1 MKNTLFN
8 YGRLF
13 WVIPLILSCLVFT
26 TKSYSEEA
34 NLKIN
39 ILNLDKPGVLYL
51 SICKDAAGF
60 EETVENESEEA
71 SCITSAGEI
80 ELQNFE
86 INGMIPHGEYA
97 ISLFVDSNGNQTFPK
112 TQRQNDFIVFPSFIL
127 HQAVPFE
134 SDENRA
140 IIAGNIT
147 LKTYEQIEHEWTRV
161 SNFTK
166 LDNDTSV
173 YQAQTL
179 RTKIYDTKRKFPKYK

>member
-86 INGMIPHGEYA
+86 INGMLPHGEYA
-97 ISLFVDSNGNQTFPK
+97 ISLFVDSNGNKKIDKNFLGIPKEQYGFSNNVMGRMSAPTFNQAKFLVAGPTTQNIKLRIGIPK
-112 TQRQNDFIVFPSFIL
+112 QD
-127 HQAVPFE
+127 
-134 SDENRA
+134 
-140 IIAGNIT
+140 
-147 LKTYEQIEHEWTRV
+147 
-161 SNFTK
+161 
-166 LDNDTSV
+166 
-173 YQAQTL
+173 
-179 RTKIYDTKRKFPKYK
+179 

>member
-13 WVIPLILSCLVFT
+13 WVIPLILSCLIFT

-71 SCITSAGEI
+71 SCITSAAEI

-97 ISLFVDSNGNQTFPK
+97 ISLFVDSNGNKRIDKNFLGIPKEQYGFSNNVMGRMSAPTF
-112 TQRQNDFIVFPSFIL
+112 
-127 HQAVPFE
+127 
-134 SDENRA
+134 
-140 IIAGNIT
+140 
-147 LKTYEQIEHEWTRV
+147 
-161 SNFTK
+161 
-166 LDNDTSV
+166 
-173 YQAQTL
+173 YQAKFLVAGPTTQNIKL
-179 RTKIYDTKRKFPKYK
+179 RIGIPKQD

>member
-39 ILNLDKPGVLYL
+39 ILNLDKPGILYL

-71 SCITSAGEI
+71 SCITSSGEI

-86 INGMIPHGEYA
+86 INSMIPHGEYA
-97 ISLFVDSNGNQTFPK
+97 ISLFVDSNGNKKIDKNFLGIPKEQYGFSNNVMGRMSAPTFDQAKFLVAGPTTQNIKLRIGIPK
-112 TQRQNDFIVFPSFIL
+112 QD
-127 HQAVPFE
+127 
-134 SDENRA
+134 
-140 IIAGNIT
+140 
-147 LKTYEQIEHEWTRV
+147 
-161 SNFTK
+161 
-166 LDNDTSV
+166 
-173 YQAQTL
+173 
-179 RTKIYDTKRKFPKYK
+179 

>member
-13 WVIPLILSCLVFT
+13 WVIPLILSCFIFT

-39 ILNLDKPGVLYL
+39 ILNLDKPGILYL

-71 SCITSAGEI
+71 SCITSSGEI

-86 INGMIPHGEYA
+86 INSMIPHGEYA
-97 ISLFVDSNGNQTFPK
+97 ISLFVDSNGNKKIDKNFLGIPKEQYGFSNNVMGRMSAPTFDQAKFLVAGPTTQNIKLRIGIPK
-112 TQRQNDFIVFPSFIL
+112 QD
-127 HQAVPFE
+127 
-134 SDENRA
+134 
-140 IIAGNIT
+140 
-147 LKTYEQIEHEWTRV
+147 
-161 SNFTK
+161 
-166 LDNDTSV
+166 
-173 YQAQTL
+173 
-179 RTKIYDTKRKFPKYK
+179 

>member
-1 MKNTLFN
+1 MKKTLFN

-13 WVIPLILSCLVFT
+13 WVISLILSCLVFT

-71 SCITSAGEI
+71 SCITSSGEI

-86 INGMIPHGEYA
+86 INSMIPHGEYA
-97 ISLFVDSNGNQTFPK
+97 ISLFVDSNGNKKIDKNFLGIPKEQYGFSNNAMGRMSAPTFDQAKFLVAGPTTQNIKLRIGIPK
-112 TQRQNDFIVFPSFIL
+112 QD
-127 HQAVPFE
+127 
-134 SDENRA
+134 
-140 IIAGNIT
+140 
-147 LKTYEQIEHEWTRV
+147 
-161 SNFTK
+161 
-166 LDNDTSV
+166 
-173 YQAQTL
+173 
-179 RTKIYDTKRKFPKYK
+179 